1 MNGSVQSKPMT
12 SPELPIALATAGS
25 SSFREILPPPQ
36 GEGSQPPT
44 TTQSGAVRQMLEQLE
59 PSAVVSIADRL
70 KDAGM
75 SIDRWVSPDLLG
87 QLQSAIQ
94 RPPKFVLCG
103 AIDLDPALPLQRA
116 LAIEC
121 AMDIAAG
128 AAALGKLVGTKR
140 VILAV
145 PEDMSGAGVAALRE
159 AAQAASVRLF
169 PLMERYPLAQPSLL
183 IRRTLGRRLS
193 PGKLPTEVG
202 VLMIDAPAAQAI
214 GRYLI
219 HGEPML
225 RVPMGIYDETHS
237 RGHLLR
243 VPVGSKLGDVLA
255 AAEISGQSTE
265 LWAGHV
271 LRHLPIDR
279 SAIIGSGELTV
290 FASAPRR
297 PEPASACLRCA
308 WCVEA
313 CPVCIQPAGLLDAA
327 QQNDPQLAE
336 QYGFRSCID
345 CGICSYVCPSR
356 LPLLGAI
363 REMRKK

>member
-1 MNGSVQSKPMT
+1 MT
-12 SPELPIALATAGS
+12 LPEPSSAVGNAGS
-25 SSFREILPPPQ
+25 TAFREILLAPAA
-36 GEGSQPPT
+36 EGAQAAAVTES
-44 TTQSGAVRQMLEQLE
+44 SAVRELVEHLE
-59 PSAVVSIADRL
+59 PSAPTSIVDRL
-70 KDAGM
+70 KSAG
-75 SIDRWVSPDLLG
+75 ICADRWVSPDLLG
-87 QLQSAIQ
+87 QLQNAIQ

-103 AIDLDPALPLQRA
+103 AIDLDPALPLQRN
-116 LAIEC
+116 LATEY

-128 AAALGKLVGTKR
+128 AAALGKLVGTQR

-145 PEDMSGAGVAALRE
+145 PEDMTAAGVAALRE

-183 IRRTLGRRLS
+183 IRRTTGRRLA

-202 VLMIDAPAAQAI
+202 VLMLDAPAALAVA
-214 GRYLI
+214 RFLI

-225 RVPMGIYDETHS
+225 RVPMGIYDQTHS

-255 AAEISGQSTE
+255 AAEISAQSTE

-271 LRHLPIDR
+271 LRHVPVDR
-279 SAIIGSGELTV
+279 GAVIGSGELTV

-297 PEPASACLRCA
+297 SEPASACLRCG

-313 CPVCIQPAGLLDAA
+313 CPVRIQPAGLLDAA

-363 REMRKK
+363 REMRTR

>member
-1 MNGSVQSKPMT
+1 MNGSTQSKAMT
-12 SPELPIALATAGS
+12 LPESPRALGNAGS
-25 SSFREILPPPQ
+25 NAFREVLLPPKSEASEPAAVT
-36 GEGSQPPT
+36 QP
-44 TTQSGAVRQMLEQLE
+44 GAVRQMLEQLD
-59 PSAVVSIADRL
+59 PSAVASIVNRL
-70 KDAGM
+70 KDAGI
-75 SIDRWVSPDLLG
+75 SLDRWVSPDLLG
-87 QLQSAIQ
+87 QLQIAIQ

-103 AIDLDPALPLQRA
+103 AIDLDPALPVQRA

-121 AMDIAAG
+121 AIDIAAG
-128 AAALGKLVGTKR
+128 AAALGRLIGTKR

-145 PEDMSGAGVAALRE
+145 PEDMSGAGVAALRD

-169 PLMERYPLAQPSLL
+169 PVMERYPLAQPSLL
-183 IRRTLGRRLS
+183 IRRTLGRRLL

-202 VLMIDAPAAQAI
+202 VLMLDAPAALAVA
-214 GRYLI
+214 RFLI
-219 HGEPML
+219 HGEPMR

-243 VPVGSKLGDVLA
+243 VPVGLKLGDVLA

-271 LRHLPIDR
+271 LRHVPIDR
-279 SAIIGSGELTV
+279 NAIIGSGELTV

-297 PEPASACLRCA
+297 SEPASACLRCA

-313 CPVCIQPAGLLDAA
+313 CPVSIQPAGLLDAA

-336 QYGFRSCID
+336 HYGVRSCID

-363 REMRKK
+363 RELRNK